1 MLIDKRLLKQLDN
14 ISEDIDRKI
23 NGKEGIDIWKW
34 LELNDRRINI
44 IVEILHEMNDDDD
57 NLNFKIKK
65 EHYSVKKV
73 KIPEK
78 NNE

>member
-1 MLIDKRLLKQLDN
+1 MLIDKKLLKQLDN
-14 ISEDIDRKI
+14 ISEKIDKVI
-23 NGKEGIDIWKW
+23 NKKEIEIWKW
-34 LELNDRRINI
+34 LELENDRRINI
-44 IVEILHEMNDDDD
+44 IVEILHEINDDDD